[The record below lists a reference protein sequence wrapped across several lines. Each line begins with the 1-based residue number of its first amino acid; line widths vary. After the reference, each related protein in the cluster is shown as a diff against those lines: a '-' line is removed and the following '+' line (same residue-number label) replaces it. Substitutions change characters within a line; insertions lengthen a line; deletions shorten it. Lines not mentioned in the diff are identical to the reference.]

1 MGCRPSDLLDIGDP
15 YTAFCLDEACALIA
29 NKIIE
34 GEKPII
40 EEEKPKEQKKSYS
53 RPSEVFGKYSNVKC

>member
-1 MGCRPSDLLDIGDP
+1 MHKVLGMGCRPSELLDISDP

-34 GEKPII
+34 GEKTII
-40 EEEKPKEQKKSYS
+40 EEEKPKE
-53 RPSEVFGKYSNVKC
+53 